1 MNNYIHVLD
10 ADGQRI
16 TSIVDSNLFPLG
28 EEALRKQAQEQ
39 FPDAAQYIYGGD
51 DMLDEFLAG
60 KLYKNGVFEDKPVE
74 KLSEEE
80 IVEQQLDG
88 ADAPVDTDA
97 LLDLVMQQQDQIEEL
112 RQLVQGGNQ

>member
-1 MNNYIHVLD
+1 MNNYIHILD
-10 ADGQRI
+10 AEGNRI
-16 TSIVDSNLFPLG
+16 TSIVDSMIAPVG
-28 EEALRKQAQEQ
+28 EDDLRKQAQEQ

-80 IVEQQLDG
+80 LVEQQLDG

-97 LLDLVMQQQDQIEEL
+97 LLELVMQQQDQIEAL
-112 RQLVQGGNQ
+112 RQLVEGGNK